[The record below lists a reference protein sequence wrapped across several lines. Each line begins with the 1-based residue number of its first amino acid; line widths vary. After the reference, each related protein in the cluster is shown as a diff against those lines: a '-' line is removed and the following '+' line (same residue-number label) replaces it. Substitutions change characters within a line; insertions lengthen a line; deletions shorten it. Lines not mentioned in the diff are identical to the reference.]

1 MFAPPP
7 AAGAGNPLAMD
18 PAAMQQ
24 MLSMMGGMGGGG
36 MGGMGVETP
45 ATADMRP
52 PEERFQ
58 VHLQVSYSFLVL
70 YFFRDSGGGGGVFNP
85 FFIPCPVSSL
95 IHLFLPHSRS
105 R

>member
-7 AAGAGNPLAMD
+7 AGAGAGAAAGNPLAMD

-36 MGGMGVETP
+36 MGGMGGETP
-45 ATADMRP
+45 ALADTRP

-58 VHLQVSYSFLVL
+58 VQLQVSFGFLCASISL
-70 YFFRDSGGGGGVFNP
+70 SG
-85 FFIPCPVSSL
+85 IWRWL
-95 IHLFLPHSRS
+95 RS
-105 R
+105 V